1 MEGRGRW
8 RVGRSSVTGLW
19 IEFGGST
26 LAHEPV
32 LLDAVLDTLSPG
44 AGETLVDATFGGGG
58 YSRAILAAAPCR
70 VIGID
75 RDPAAV
81 ARGRALAMTEPRLT
95 MLEGTFGELPRLLD
109 EAGVGLVDGIVA
121 DLGVSSF
128 QLDEAARGFSFQADG
143 PLDMRMGKSG
153 ETAAEL
159 LARLDEGELAL
170 LLRELGD
177 EPEAGRVARAV
188 VRRRAERPITTTGEL
203 ASLVAATKR
212 KTKPGRSPA
221 TQVFQALRLAVNDE
235 LAELDRLLEAAP
247 DCLAPGGR
255 LVLVAFH
262 SLEDRRIKRFIDQAA
277 GRVARPSRHLPPA
290 TEATRA
296 RLRWLERKV
305 VRPGEAEVATN
316 PRARSA
322 RLRAAVKLAEEGE
335 APAPGGA
342 RPMRRTGAG
351 VQAAGVAWRLA
362 A

>member
-1 MEGRGRW
+1 M
-8 RVGRSSVTGLW
+8 
-19 IEFGGST
+19 
-26 LAHEPV
+26 AHEPV
-32 LLDAVLDTLSPG
+32 LLDAMLETLAPA
-44 AGETLVDATFGGGG
+44 AGETIVDATFGGGG

-75 RDPAAV
+75 RDPGAV
-81 ARGRALAMTEPRLT
+81 TRGRALAAAEPRFA
-95 MLEGTFGELPRLLD
+95 MLEGTFGELPRLLGA
-109 EAGVGLVDGIVA
+109 AGVAKVDGIVA

-143 PLDMRMGKSG
+143 PLDMRMGGTG

-159 LARLDEGELAL
+159 LARLDEAELAR

-177 EPEAGRVARAV
+177 EPEAGRVARAI
-188 VRRRAERPITTTGEL
+188 VRRLADRPITTTGEL
-203 ASLVAATKR
+203 VAVVTVAKR
-212 KTKPGRSPA
+212 QVKPGRSPA
-221 TQVFQALRLAVNDE
+221 TQVFQALRIAVNDE
-235 LAELDRLLEAAP
+235 LGELDRLLEAAP

-277 GRVARPSRHLPPA
+277 GRVARPSRHLPLT

-305 VRPGEAEVATN
+305 VRPGEAEVQTN

-335 APAPGGA
+335 AVAHGGA
-342 RPMRRTGAG
+342 AG
-351 VQAAGVAWRLA
+351 PAFAAWRA
-362 A
+362 AA

>member
-1 MEGRGRW
+1 M
-8 RVGRSSVTGLW
+8 
-19 IEFGGST
+19 
-26 LAHEPV
+26 AHEPV
-32 LLDAVLDTLSPG
+32 LLAAMLETLAPA
-44 AGETLVDATFGGGG
+44 AGETIVDATFGGGG

-81 ARGRALAMTEPRLT
+81 ARGRALAAAEPRFT
-95 MLEGTFGELPRLLD
+95 MLEGAFGELPRLL
-109 EAGVGLVDGIVA
+109 AATGTATVDGIVA

-143 PLDMRMGKSG
+143 PLDMRMGGAG

-159 LARLDEGELAL
+159 LARLDEGELAR

-177 EPEAGRVARAV
+177 EPEAGRVARAI
-188 VRRRAERPITTTGEL
+188 VRRLGERPITTTGEL
-203 ASLVAATKR
+203 VSVVAAAKR
-212 KTKPGRSPA
+212 QKKPGRSPA
-221 TQVFQALRLAVNDE
+221 TQVFQALRIAVNDE
-235 LAELDRLLEAAP
+235 LGELDRLLEAAP
-247 DCLAPGGR
+247 DHLALGGR

-277 GRVARPSRHLPPA
+277 GRVARPSRHMPLT

-305 VRPGEAEVATN
+305 VRPGEAEVQTN

-335 APAPGGA
+335 AVADGSAGG
-342 RPMRRTGAG
+342 
-351 VQAAGVAWRLA
+351 GVAGAVAGAWRA
-362 A
+362 AA

>member
-1 MEGRGRW
+1 
-8 RVGRSSVTGLW
+8 VTGIPGRRAAPRTVTCLW
-19 IEFGGST
+19 IESGGSAV
-26 LAHEPV
+26 AHEPV
-32 LLDAVLDTLSPG
+32 LLDAMLETLAPA
-44 AGETLVDATFGGGG
+44 AGETIVDATFGGGG
-58 YSRAILAAAPCR
+58 YSSAILAAASCR

-81 ARGRALAMTEPRLT
+81 ARGRALAAAEPRFT
-95 MLEGTFGELPRLLD
+95 MLEGTFGELPRLLGA
-109 EAGVGLVDGIVA
+109 AGTGPVDGIVA

-128 QLDEAARGFSFQADG
+128 QLGEAARGFSFQADG
-143 PLDMRMGKSG
+143 PLDMRMGGTG

-159 LARLDEGELAL
+159 LARLDEAELAR

-177 EPEAGRVARAV
+177 EPEAGRVARAI
-188 VRRRAERPITTTGEL
+188 VRRLAERPITTTGEL
-203 ASLVAATKR
+203 VSVVTVAKR
-212 KTKPGRSPA
+212 QKKPGRSPA
-221 TQVFQALRLAVNDE
+221 TQVFQALRIAVNDE
-235 LAELDRLLEAAP
+235 LGELDRLLEAAP

-277 GRVARPSRHLPPA
+277 GRVARPSRHLPLT

-305 VRPGEAEVATN
+305 VRPGEAEVQTN

-335 APAPGGA
+335 AVTHGASGGSMVETW
-342 RPMRRTGAG
+342 R
-351 VQAAGVAWRLA
+351 AAA
-362 A
+362 